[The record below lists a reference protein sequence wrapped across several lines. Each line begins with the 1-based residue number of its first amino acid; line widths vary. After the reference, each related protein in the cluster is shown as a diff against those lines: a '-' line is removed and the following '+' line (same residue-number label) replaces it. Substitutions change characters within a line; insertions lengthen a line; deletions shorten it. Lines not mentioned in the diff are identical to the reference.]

1 LGLAQAGD
9 RAALGRL
16 LERYRN
22 YLALLA
28 RWHLGRRLRGKVD
41 SSDLVQETFLQ
52 AQRGFALFRGATE
65 GELVAWLRQ
74 LLASRLAKALRRYY
88 GTQRRDVRLEQSLA
102 DDLEQSSHA
111 LGKGL
116 VAPQSS
122 PSQQAARREQAV
134 LLADALAQLPD
145 DYREVILVRHFEG
158 LPLAEVASRMGRSVE
173 SVRKLWTRA
182 LGQVR
187 RILRGM
193 S

>member
-1 LGLAQAGD
+1 
-9 RAALGRL
+9 
-16 LERYRN
+16 
-22 YLALLA
+22 
-28 RWHLGRRLRGKVD
+28 
-41 SSDLVQETFLQ
+41 
-52 AQRGFALFRGATE
+52 
-65 GELVAWLRQ
+65 
-74 LLASRLAKALRRYY
+74 
-88 GTQRRDVRLEQSLA
+88 VRLEQSLA

-111 LGKGL
+111 LERGL
-116 VAPQSS
+116 AAPQSS

-187 RILRGM
+187 RILRGEA
-193 S
+193 